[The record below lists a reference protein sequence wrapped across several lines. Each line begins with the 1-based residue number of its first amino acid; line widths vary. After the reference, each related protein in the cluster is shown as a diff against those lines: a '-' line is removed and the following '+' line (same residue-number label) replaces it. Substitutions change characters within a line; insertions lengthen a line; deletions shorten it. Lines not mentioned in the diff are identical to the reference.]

1 MDTQKEQVVI
11 WIASGRM
18 TTNNALRSVG
28 CFLQENENEEN
39 RSKQAV
45 RAKTAVFPDRIS
57 TCFESALSGRF
68 WHFFGYL
75 QMLMEINVGF
85 FPTKYCGWLPPS
97 LCCCFLSEFRLYT
110 LHNLLLAKEQQCENH
125 KVFVVYV
132 KINSVKLQEH
142 IGQTT

>member
-18 TTNNALRSVG
+18 TTNNALQSVR
-28 CFLQENENEEN
+28 CFLQENQENEEN

-45 RAKTAVFPDRIS
+45 RANTAVFPDRIS
-57 TCFESALSGRF
+57 TYFESALSGRF

-97 LCCCFLSEFRLYT
+97 LCCCFLSDSIHFIICFWQR
-110 LHNLLLAKEQQCENH
+110 NSS
-125 KVFVVYV
+125 V
-132 KINSVKLQEH
+132 KITKFLLC
-142 IGQTT
+142 T